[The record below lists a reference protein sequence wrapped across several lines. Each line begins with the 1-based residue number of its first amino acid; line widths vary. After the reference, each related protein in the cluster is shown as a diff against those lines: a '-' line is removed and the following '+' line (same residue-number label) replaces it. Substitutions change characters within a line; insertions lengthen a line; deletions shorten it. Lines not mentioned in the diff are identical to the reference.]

1 MTQSW
6 APHTGGWRLHLVHE
20 TGFNYDGEARA
31 SYNEA
36 RLSPT
41 TTSAQSVLSAEL
53 RVKPAAG
60 RSSYRDYWGN
70 RVIAFQLDEP
80 HTSLEV
86 TAEATVE
93 TSTAPGPRGVLTIAD
108 LHLPGVTDLMDEL
121 LSTTFQSEVD
131 AEVTDAV
138 RTACAG
144 LDVHQAAEC
153 VSDQVRSMLTY
164 VPGVTGVHTT
174 AREALSVGQGVCQDF
189 THLALGLL
197 RGVGIPARYVSGYL
211 HPDPDAAPGETGRGE
226 SHAWVEYFAGEWNSI
241 DPTSGAPVG
250 PRHVVVAR
258 GRDYSDAAPLKGIY
272 HGAPST
278 SLGVTV
284 TITRLA

>member
-6 APHTGGWRLHLVHE
+6 TPHSGGWRLHIVHE
-20 TGFNYDGEARA
+20 TGFTYDGEARA

-36 RLSPT
+36 RLTPST
-41 TTSAQSVLSAEL
+41 MSTQSVLASEL
-53 RVKPAAG
+53 RVKPTAA

-70 RVIAFQLDEP
+70 RVIAFQLDES
-80 HTSLEV
+80 HTALEV

-93 TSTAPGPRGVLTIAD
+93 TSAATGPLGALTRGELFQPAI
-108 LHLPGVTDLMDEL
+108 TDLMDEL
-121 LSTTFQSEVD
+121 LAPTDQTAVGSSVIEVVRD
-131 AEVTDAV
+131 RASRLETHETAELALETV
-138 RTACAG
+138 RG
-144 LDVHQAAEC
+144 
-153 VSDQVRSMLTY
+153 MLTY

-174 AREALSVGQGVCQDF
+174 AREALSVGKGVCQDF
-189 THLALGLL
+189 THLCVGIL
-197 RGVGIPARYVSGYL
+197 RGLGIPSRYVSGYL
-211 HPDPDAAPGETGRGE
+211 HPDLDAEPGQTGRGE
-226 SHAWVEYFAGEWNSI
+226 SHAWVEYFAGEWNAI
-241 DPTSGAPVG
+241 DPTSGNPVG